1 MKEAHGSTASVLC
14 AGVVWLGALIYPD
27 YCEYDL
33 QEVVT
38 EYYKLFYEC
47 DLTRE
52 MYDELVLVPESERG
66 YRYEKTHKV

>member
-38 EYYKLFYEC
+38 EYYKLFCEC

-52 MYDELVLVPESERG
+52 MYDELMAGNSR
-66 YRYEKTHKV
+66 R